1 MKDDGWGMS
10 PETLKK
16 VSDPFYTTRTTRKAG
31 LGIPLLT
38 DAAQMAGGE
47 VRIES
52 EPGAGTTT
60 TATFQIDNIDRKPLG
75 DVADTMTVSIMGHP
89 ELAEL
94 RKKSLD
100 AINMRDGHS
109 QKRIIVGMATCG
121 IAAGAR
127 PVMNAFSEE
136 LKKRNISD
144 VTVGMT
150 GCMGMCVLEPMVD
163 VYDENGG
170 KVTYVKMN
178 PEKVARVVAEHIV
191 NGQPVTEYTV
201 ASENL

>member
-1 MKDDGWGMS
+1 MVDLSLHLMDIMQNSVVVDSTYVEVRICAEKKKNLLTISVKDDGWGMS

-75 DVADTMTVSIMGHP
+75 DVADTMTVSIMVHP
-89 ELAEL
+89 ELEFHL
-94 RKKSLD
+94 
-100 AINMRDGHS
+100 I
-109 QKRIIVGMATCG
+109 
-121 IAAGAR
+121 
-127 PVMNAFSEE
+127 
-136 LKKRNISD
+136 
-144 VTVGMT
+144 
-150 GCMGMCVLEPMVD
+150 
-163 VYDENGG
+163 
-170 KVTYVKMN
+170 
-178 PEKVARVVAEHIV
+178 
-191 NGQPVTEYTV
+191 
-201 ASENL
+201 